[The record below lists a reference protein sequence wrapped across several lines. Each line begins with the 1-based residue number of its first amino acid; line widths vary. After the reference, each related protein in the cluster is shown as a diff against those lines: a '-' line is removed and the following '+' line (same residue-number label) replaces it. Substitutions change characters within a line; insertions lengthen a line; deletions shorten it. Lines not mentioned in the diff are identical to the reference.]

1 MSLPTSD
8 HPEQRH
14 PTGIESPAMVRYEIT
29 TAMIADMLANNTN
42 IRKDMVD
49 NVEYIP
55 RALKCATE
63 GVIDFVIIED
73 GVERTVT
80 EYPLTLGIN
89 PDGGMHRITRFTGT
103 GLWGI
108 L

>member
-1 MSLPTSD
+1 MALPTAE
-8 HPEQRH
+8 HPGVRH
-14 PTGIESPAMVRYEIT
+14 NVDINSPALRRYEIT
-29 TAMIADMLANNTN
+29 AAMIADMLATDSN

-55 RALKCATE
+55 RALKCETE
-63 GVIDFVIIED
+63 GVIDFVIMED
-73 GVERTVT
+73 GVERAVT
-80 EYPLTLGIN
+80 GYPLTLGIN

>member
-1 MSLPTSD
+1 MTAE
-8 HPEQRH
+8 HPAQRH
-14 PTGIESPAMVRYEIT
+14 AIDINSPALVRYAIT
-29 TAMIADMLANNTN
+29 SAMIADMLATGSN

-55 RALKCATE
+55 RALKCETD
-63 GVIDFVIIED
+63 GVIDFVIMED
-73 GVERTVT
+73 GAERAVVG
-80 EYPLTLGIN
+80 YPLTLGIN

-103 GLWGI
+103 NLWGI